1 MVSKATRSQNAVEAV
16 RASVTERARRGAG
29 AGRTGQTTVRGGP
42 KAKRPPAPSRSKP
55 APRPKTAATTPG
67 RRKAPVEVGKGGRS
81 TTVVLTRIHP
91 VSVLKVSALFYLSLA
106 LALFIAGVLLWTAA
120 RSTGLI
126 ANIEGLLDDVGFTDF
141 SLETGPLLAASALAS
156 MVLVVAGSSANLL
169 MALLYNLIGDFIG
182 GIKVVLTEHRGT
194 TRK

>member
-1 MVSKATRSQNAVEAV
+1 MVSKATRSLNAVQAV
-16 RASVTERARRGAG
+16 RASVTERARRSTG

-42 KAKRPPAPSRSKP
+42 KAKRPSPPKRP
-55 APRPKTAATTPG
+55 APRPKATATTAA
-67 RRKAPVEVGKGGRS
+67 RKKAPVEVDRGARS

-156 MVLVVAGSSANLL
+156 VVLVVAGSSANLL